1 MQYSNIPSKI
11 LIPFANSASSTYKNT
26 IPVASQIG
34 ITNGKASLTDGFPP
48 LTFQA
53 ISAGGVPPFGADFN
67 GILNQITSIQ
77 QWQEAGGG
85 WLYDSAFSTT
95 ISGYPKGSVLQ
106 SNGYDGY
113 WVNRVDNNTTNP
125 DSSGAN
131 WVPFSFYGQPTV
143 TVTGGTVTLTNNQ
156 AAYNAVTLAG
166 TLTSNATIIVPN
178 WCHQWIFNNA
188 TTGSYTVTIRTA
200 AGTGVTV
207 AQGFSTIVYGDTNNV
222 LLANSAAVTSFN
234 TRTGAVTL
242 NSGDV
247 TGALGYTPVN
257 PASANITGGFIT
269 LPTAGNLTA
278 TQIKAISPNSGTIGA
293 VQIYQ
298 ATAGGNGNLQFVNST
313 GVTQWGYLGYNSS
326 GNGTLYAGGGLT
338 LTAAAGPVTIT
349 GTGGAGAIN
358 LNAGNGIF
366 ANSTLA
372 VSGAFSTSST
382 ASIGA
387 DMIVFGKGTFY
398 QVDTP
403 TTGALRIR
411 EGSGGQKGTLQW
423 ASNNGVSEYGYL
435 NCNASNMTLQS
446 YATLSLVATSVTT
459 YCRSFN
465 QNQDAMAASVIP
477 GQATGTNVPF
487 QVRFNSPSYAIGGGW
502 NTTTNQYTTQVAG
515 RYQIDLD
522 LTTARNTTVNGTT
535 NTYMNYNGSAVLTSS
550 QSSPGSGGMNTGFHL
565 CVNLPAGLVI
575 DFVTVGDQGGV
586 TTTSG
591 SLSIYLVG

>member
-1 MQYSNIPSKI
+1 MQLSNIPSKI

-48 LTFQA
+48 MTFQA

-67 GILNQITSIQ
+67 GILNQITAIQ
-77 QWQEAGGG
+77 QWQEAGGP
-85 WLYDSAFSTT
+85 WLYDSTFNST
-95 ISGYPKGSVLQ
+95 IGGYPKGSLLQ
-106 SNGYDGY
+106 SSNSDGF
-113 WVNRVDNNTTNP
+113 WLNRVENNTTNP
-125 DSSGAN
+125 DSSGTN
-131 WVPFSFYGQPTV
+131 WVPLAFYGQPTV
-143 TVTGGTVTLTNNQ
+143 SITGGTTTLTNNQ
-156 AAYNAVTLAG
+156 AAYNVIALTG

-178 WCHQWIFNNA
+178 WCHQWIFYNSTSGA
-188 TTGSYTVTIRTA
+188 YTVTVKTA
-200 AGTGVTV
+200 AGTGVTLV
-207 AQGFSTIVYGDTNNV
+207 QGNSTIVYGDTANV

-242 NSGDV
+242 NSSDV

-257 PASANITGGFIT
+257 PASANITGGYIT

-278 TQIKAISPNSGTIGA
+278 TQIKAISPNSGSIGA
-293 VQIYQ
+293 VQIWQ
-298 ATAGGNGNLQFVNST
+298 ASAGGSGFLQFVNST
-313 GVTQWGYLGYNSS
+313 GATQWGYLGYNSS
-326 GNGTLYAGGGLT
+326 SNGTLYAGGSLT

-349 GTGGAGAIN
+349 ATGGAGALN

-411 EGSGGQKGTLQW
+411 EGSSGQKGTLQW
-423 ASNNGVSEYGYL
+423 TSNNGVSEYGYL

-465 QNQDAMAASVIP
+465 QYQDMVSTAVIG
-477 GQATGTNVPF
+477 GQSAGTNVPF
-487 QVRFNSPSYAIGGGW
+487 QVRFASPSYSVGGGW
-502 NTTTNQYTTQVAG
+502 NATTNQYTVQVAG
-515 RYQIDLD
+515 KYQIDLD
-522 LTTARNTTVNGTT
+522 LTTQRNTSSSGTT
-535 NTYMNYNGSAVLTSS
+535 NTYMNFNGSAVLTSI
-550 QSSPGSGGMNTGFHL
+550 QSSPGSGGMNTGFHVCTDL
-565 CVNLPAGLVI
+565 AAGTVI
-575 DFVTVGDQGGV
+575 EFVTVGDQGGI